1 MTLWKDTIW
10 RKTGNILD
18 PIHDELDQR
27 VFRGTDPRPSVVRFI
42 ENNFKRQIAA
52 RYGDSLP
59 SIDLYFTG
67 SLTTYQYSD
76 SSDVDISIIPQYEL
90 YAGDPKVLRKD
101 LIAFVIDKLDGAML
115 PGTPHPLQHFIVPP
129 GTGPQDL
136 FKPGMRSAWS
146 FQDHEWVVPPERQRV
161 HDISHELPGMYQR
174 AQMMAEK
181 MRNMLSYSPDRALE
195 LFHQIHKK
203 RSWDQQHGLGDF
215 SEGNIVYKFLLHE
228 GLFDKLRE
236 LGEYIAKTADFN
248 PVQFMVDQIAGSGGN
263 VEKVRQYW
271 LKMPNLKYS
280 PEELSQHINEAA
292 GIYERNEADVADMR
306 AYLKEKMDAQK
317 QIPFIEYRWAWY
329 KGHTVIQ
336 NVSEAH
342 GGNWDKMIHYDMLAE
357 LGLRED
363 QLFDYDNNME
373 TQRVVPDLYL
383 GYAAWDGEAGVDME
397 GDDSLDYLNATAEPT
412 PEAKRDVE
420 NAILEDVKK
429 NGFDKL
435 ASEKVQVIYDFE
447 KDRII
452 LGTKEGGPPRSQII
466 GEYDGSNVVLY
477 HTDQAWINAK
487 YFKRLWFASYPNRP
501 LKKVIL
507 RDHDDSHRHIGMAAE
522 SYGYVTTFIYDIALD
537 KLHESPYSEHG
548 LLMEEVWADH
558 PEWENDEGLVAHY
571 PDEDDL
577 VMGWVFKTR
586 QGYNATFS
594 SLGYSELGKG
604 NRNQHLALEALAKI
618 WPGITKGRWSEK
630 KQDQQMGLY
639 PMTEA
644 VRSVSAQEIEQ
655 EAINLMEVGYEYRI
669 ESIADHLDIEPGMLY
684 RKLLQKQLH
693 ENAVYFQDESE
704 GEMPE
709 WVGLVDR
716 SDPRTMW
723 KPLPSGK

>member
-59 SIDLYFTG
+59 SLDLYFTG

-146 FQDHEWVVPPERQRV
+146 FQDHEWVVPPERQRA

-236 LGEYIAKTADFN
+236 LGEYIAKVGSGTKEDWAYLVNGLADFMEHTRPGEDPKESLRWMKN
-248 PVQFMVDQIAGSGGN
+248 HNEV
-263 VEKVRQYW
+263 W
-271 LKMPNLKYS
+271 S
-280 PEELSQHINEAA
+280 PEEFEQAINEAYS
-292 GIYERNEADVADMR
+292 IY
-306 AYLKEKMDAQK
+306 
-317 QIPFIEYRWAWY
+317 
-329 KGHTVIQ
+329 
-336 NVSEAH
+336 
-342 GGNWDKMIHYDMLAE
+342 
-357 LGLRED
+357 LR
-363 QLFDYDNNME
+363 
-373 TQRVVPDLYL
+373 R
-383 GYAAWDGEAGVDME
+383 
-397 GDDSLDYLNATAEPT
+397 
-412 PEAKRDVE
+412 
-420 NAILEDVKK
+420 EDVKK

-452 LGTKEGGPPRSQII
+452 LGTKEGAPPRSQII

-618 WPGITKGRWSEK
+618 WPGITKGRW
-630 KQDQQMGLY
+630 
-639 PMTEA
+639 
-644 VRSVSAQEIEQ
+644 
-655 EAINLMEVGYEYRI
+655 
-669 ESIADHLDIEPGMLY
+669 
-684 RKLLQKQLH
+684 
-693 ENAVYFQDESE
+693 
-704 GEMPE
+704 
-709 WVGLVDR
+709 
-716 SDPRTMW
+716 
-723 KPLPSGK
+723 